1 MLNRILQQANTVA
14 IGGHIRPD
22 GDCIGSCTG
31 LYLYIKKVYPK
42 IKVDLFLEP
51 IQECFSM
58 LDVVKEVKNEVST
71 DKEYDLFIAL
81 DCAAKNR
88 LGFSEVLFDKAK
100 TTFCIDHHISNSG
113 FGDDNYI
120 VPEAS
125 STAELIYRL
134 IHKES
139 MTLEI
144 AESLYLGI
152 VHDTGVFQY
161 SCTAPETMEAAA
173 DLMRKG
179 VRASELIDRT
189 YYEKTYAQNRIL
201 GKALLYSSLLLDG
214 KCIAS
219 YVTQKVMEE
228 YNVKPSDMEG
238 IVSQLRNT
246 QGVEVAIF
254 LYETAPSEYKISLRA
269 SGHVDVSKV
278 AQCFGG
284 GGHVKAA
291 GANEKGKPQDIINEL
306 VAEIGKQ
313 L

>member
-1 MLNRILQQANTVA
+1 MLNQVLQQANTVA
-14 IGGHIRPD
+14 ISGHIRPD

-31 LYLYIKKVYPK
+31 LYLYIKKAYPE
-42 IKVDLFLEP
+42 INVDVFLEP
-51 IQECFSM
+51 IPECFSM
-58 LDVVKEVKNEVST
+58 LDVVKEVQNEVCV
-71 DKEYDLFIAL
+71 DKQYDLFIAL

-100 TTFCIDHHISNSG
+100 TTFCIDHHVSNSG

-134 IHKES
+134 IDKEAINQ
-139 MTLEI
+139 EI

-173 DLMRKG
+173 TLMRKG
-179 VRASELIDRT
+179 VRASELIDKT

-201 GKALLYSSLLLDG
+201 GKALLDSSLLLDG

-219 YVTQKVMEE
+219 YITKEIMEE
-228 YNVKPSDMEG
+228 YHVKPSDMEG

-254 LYETAPSEYKISLRA
+254 LYETAPNEYKISLRA
-269 SGHVDVSKV
+269 SGDVDVSKV

-291 GANEKGKPQDIINEL
+291 GANGKGNPQDMIDEL
-306 VAEIGKQ
+306 AAEIGKQ

>member
-1 MLNRILQQANTVA
+1 MLNHVLQQVNAVA

-31 LYLYIKKVYPK
+31 LYLYIKKQYPH
-42 IKVDLFLEP
+42 IQVDLYLEP
-51 IQECFSM
+51 APECFFM
-58 LDVVKEVKNEVST
+58 LDVVKEIQNEICEQ
-71 DKEYDLFIAL
+71 KEYDLFISL
-81 DCAAKNR
+81 DSAMKNR
-88 LGFSEVLFDKAK
+88 LGFSEVLFDRAK
-100 TTFCIDHHISNSG
+100 DTLCIDHHISNPG
-113 FGDDNYI
+113 YARQNYI

-134 IHKES
+134 IDKDAI
-139 MTLEI
+139 TYEI

-161 SCTAPETMEAAA
+161 SSTAPETMEAAA
-173 DLMRKG
+173 NLMRKG
-179 VRASELIDRT
+179 VRASELIDKT
-189 YYEKTYAQNRIL
+189 YYEKTYAQNLIL
-201 GKALLYSSLLLDG
+201 GKALQDSALLLDG

-219 YVTQKVMEE
+219 YITKDVMDE
-228 YNVKPSDMEG
+228 YGVKPSDMEG

-254 LYETAPSEYKISLRA
+254 MYELATDEYKISLRA
-269 SGHVDVSKV
+269 SGDVNVSKV
-278 AQCFGG
+278 AECFGG

-291 GANEKGKPQDIINEL
+291 GASGKGKPVDIINAL
-306 VAEIGKQ
+306 ATEIRKQ